1 MNAIKIDFDKKF
13 EGAETAREQYSKIN
27 NSRKYFNFPQS
38 PNNNNIKSL
47 NLGNVNPRS
56 LSKNTPKGN
65 SSDKSTVNN
74 IKKKHKQNSTNNLN
88 NSNINNKNKSVKNL
102 ELKEKDI
109 NNFKEFKIKET
120 NNDLLFNKEIFNNK
134 IKSILFKNINNN
146 INNNLLLKTKKKGI
160 LNNIDNFNLKKININ
175 EINKI
180 DISSIKDIKNKPMIV
195 KLDPKRSSSC
205 LNGKKINEK
214 IKKVNNKKKNNSSK
228 LIDEEETKRIKTP
241 TKKIFIESDRSR
253 MKESLSEIINKNFME
268 IKGNTTTKIKNSIK
282 PNNLKLVPEE
292 NHFKAV
298 LYSQE
303 IKKLHMSLS

>member
-1 MNAIKIDFDKKF
+1 
-13 EGAETAREQYSKIN
+13 
-27 NSRKYFNFPQS
+27 
-38 PNNNNIKSL
+38 
-47 NLGNVNPRS
+47 
-56 LSKNTPKGN
+56 
-65 SSDKSTVNN
+65 
-74 IKKKHKQNSTNNLN
+74 
-88 NSNINNKNKSVKNL
+88 
-102 ELKEKDI
+102 
-109 NNFKEFKIKET
+109 
-120 NNDLLFNKEIFNNK
+120 
-134 IKSILFKNINNN
+134 
-146 INNNLLLKTKKKGI
+146 
-160 LNNIDNFNLKKININ
+160 
-175 EINKI
+175 
-180 DISSIKDIKNKPMIV
+180 MIV

-214 IKKVNNKKKNNSSK
+214 IKKVNNKKKNTSSK
-228 LIDEEETKRIKTP
+228 FIDEEETKRIKTP